1 VPSFLRTLTLLT
13 TAWLS
18 VSVRAQTPLSVNGE
32 DSRFK
37 ADILIV
43 VAHPDDEAFFTPY
56 AAKALKD
63 MHKRV
68 AVIFST
74 RGGSGAN
81 RFTRERGP
89 AMANEREIEA
99 RQACAK
105 LGISNVWF
113 LDGKDTASQ
122 NVMDSLSSW
131 GHGANLER
139 LVGLIRLTRPEII
152 FTHYP
157 GFFIGENHGDHQAT
171 GVLVT
176 EAFEVAD
183 NPLVFP
189 SQLAGDTKHYEWLL
203 SNMQPWQPRKIYYGS
218 DADDNKQFDGTGP
231 TYSVREVS
239 PSLKKPYWRLALE
252 SAMAHRTQFPD
263 EIERLSKMSDEQLD
277 KMMNDPN
284 AAWWSEPS
292 TLIFG
297 KSVVGGAPTDD
308 VFAHIADKPAKT
320 PPNEAESCG
329 HASVGTSVTGGS
341 PRIELGGAWQFYAAF
356 YPAHGLCHL
365 KVAKTPEIGVKSGAT
380 LIVPL
385 VIVHDPSKGA
395 TLNLTVKA
403 PEGWKIASG
412 VGAVKLPAEAST
424 TLPIRV
430 ETPGLTADALKK
442 AQSQEIQVSAEVDG
456 KPAGEIRLKVLLKES
471 ALPQ

>member
-1 VPSFLRTLTLLT
+1 VTAFRKAVLLLASFSIT
-13 TAWLS
+13 
-18 VSVRAQTPLSVNGE
+18 VSARAQAPQKVNGG
-32 DSRFK
+32 DGRFK

-56 AAKALKD
+56 AAKAMND

-99 RQACAK
+99 REACAK
-105 LGISNVWF
+105 LGIFNVWF

-122 NVMDSLSSW
+122 NVLDSLASW

-139 LVGLIRLTRPEII
+139 LVGLIRLTRPEVI

-176 EAFEVAD
+176 EAFDLAS
-183 NPLVFP
+183 NPTVFP

-203 SNMQPWQPRKIYYGS
+203 SNMQPWQPKKIYYGS
-218 DADDNKQFDGTGP
+218 DADDNKQFDGSGP
-231 TYSVREVS
+231 TYSVREMS

-263 EIERLSKMSDEQLD
+263 EIDRLSKMTDEQLE

-284 AAWWSEPS
+284 SAWWSEPS

-297 KSVVGGAPTDD
+297 KSVVGGKRTDD
-308 VFAHIADKPAKT
+308 VFANIEERPASASIEKT
-320 PPNEAESCG
+320 DSC
-329 HASVGTSVTGGS
+329 ASAASTVSGTGQVT
-341 PRIELGGAWQFYAAF
+341 RIELGGPWLFFSQFYA
-356 YPAHGLCHL
+356 AHGLCHL
-365 KVAKTPEIGVKSGAT
+365 KVAKVPELGVKAGST
-380 LIVPL
+380 VLIPL
-385 VIVHDPSKGA
+385 VILHDPSKA
-395 TLNLTVKA
+395 MSLKLDVKA
-403 PEGWKIASG
+403 PEGWKVAHEG
-412 VGAVKLPAEAST
+412 QNVLLPAEESST
-424 TLPIRV
+424 IPVHV
-430 ETPGLTADALKK
+430 ETPAMSEAELKK
-442 AQSQEIQVSAEVDG
+442 TEAQEVLVTAEANG
-456 KPAGEIRLKVLLKES
+456 KRVGEVRLKVLLRPGG
-471 ALPQ
+471 LPQ